1 MKKNGFTLIEL
12 LVVISIIGILAS
24 IIMVSLGT
32 ARAKGRDAK
41 RISDIRTIQL
51 SLEEY
56 YNDNGTYPTQ
66 LNGVNGVGGLVP
78 TYLNPLPVDPNTN
91 LPYIYVPLGSGC
103 NVANPA
109 NSNTNPVVGYHLG
122 AVLEEQNTALQD
134 SNACP
139 SGGICPY
146 PDQPACVGATDF
158 YGSSATCSPSS
169 SGTPVLC
176 YDVTN

>member
-24 IIMVSLGT
+24 IITVSLGS

-56 YNDNGTYPTQ
+56 YNDNSTFPAT
-66 LNGVNGVGGLVP
+66 LATLVP
-78 TYLNPLPVDPNTN
+78 TYINPLPLDPSTGAS
-91 LPYIYVPLGSGC
+91 YKYVPLGASGC
-103 NVANPA
+103 NGTPANP
-109 NSNTNPVVGYHLG
+109 TVGYHLG
-122 AVLEEQNTALQD
+122 AVLEGQNTAQQQ

-139 SGGICPY
+139 TGGTCSY
-146 PDQPACVGATDF
+146 PDQATCGGAVDF
-158 YGSSATCSPSS
+158 YGSSSS
-169 SGTPVLC
+169 CGSSASTPVLC